1 MRISDWSSDVCSSDL
16 GHNHSTV
23 PLLALQ
29 APRLG
34 GVRGYLA
41 PSSRVSTTG
50 LRPNNAFKPKP
61 LRSANHMA
69 GKDCHVLRSTAR
81 LGLTSVLGLL
91 KTRFGT
97 GVVLRNATCS
107 LCCLASVGYALRS
120 ETRSVGTVW
129 VMTVSS

>member
-50 LRPNNAFKPKP
+50 LRTNNAFKPKP

-69 GKDCHVLRSTAR
+69 GKVCHVLRSTAR
-81 LGLTSVLGLL
+81 LGLTLVLGASHLQL
-91 KTRFGT
+91 KRF
-97 GVVLRNATCS
+97 S
-107 LCCLASVGYALRS
+107 ALVYKGRPS
-120 ETRSVGTVW
+120 TTLTSGFGP
-129 VMTVSS
+129 